1 MLSLIKINVI
11 LFVGRQEV
19 KGKLIDLRKKI
30 STSANNESDFIRS
43 NPMRYQNIASIMTP
57 EVVTIKPENT
67 LHEAA
72 QIMGQKHIGSLIV
85 LKYGTPVGI
94 ITEGDLLNVVNEGVP
109 LERDWIHSS
118 PSIYTKKVENYL
130 SYPLIKICYD
140 YRLTDAAR
148 LMIEKRV
155 RRLGVCD
162 SGTLVGIVTTS
173 DMIGSLPQ
181 VPETMKIW
189 FEVDHFMSKQVVT
202 ADEETLLMDVAKIMA
217 EKNVGSVIVT
227 RKGEPFGIFTERDLL
242 TRILCKDKTL
252 IEHVGNV
259 CSPSLITA
267 PIGISVHEA
276 AEIMIEKHI
285 KRLPITQ
292 DDKLVGV
299 LSARDLVEAYARD

>member
-1 MLSLIKINVI
+1 VQRRYCGELRGLS
-11 LFVGRQEV
+11 
-19 KGKLIDLRKKI
+19 DKI
-30 STSANNESDFIRS
+30 STSVNGEPDSIKS
-43 NPMRYQNIASIMTP
+43 EPMRYRNIASIMTH
-57 EVVTIKPENT
+57 EVFTIKPEST

-72 QIMGQKHIGSLIV
+72 QIMGEKHIGSLIV
-85 LKYGTPVGI
+85 VKYGTPVGI
-94 ITEGDLLNVVNEGVP
+94 MTEGDLLNVVSDGIP

-118 PSIYTKKVENYL
+118 PSIYTETVEKFM
-130 SYPLIKICYD
+130 SSPVIKICYD

-162 SGTLVGIVTTS
+162 SGHLVGIVTTS
-173 DMIGSLPQ
+173 DMIGCLPQ

-189 FEVDHFMSKQVVT
+189 FEVDHFMSKKVVT
-202 ADEETLLMDVAKIMA
+202 ADEEMLLEDVAKIMA

-227 RKGEPFGIFTERDLL
+227 SQDEPFGIFTERDLL

-252 IEHVGNV
+252 VEHVGNV
-259 CSPSLITA
+259 CSSSLITA

-276 AEIMIEKHI
+276 AEIMTEKHI
-285 KRLPITQ
+285 KRLPITENG
-292 DDKLVGV
+292 KLVGV